1 MNKIDIAIVDDHPL
15 IQKGLQDMF
24 RYLDRFNL
32 VAGYKDGASLLEGLK
47 HRQPHILLLDIHL
60 PDHSGETLARIIAK
74 SYPSVGII
82 ALTNLDNVY
91 YIRSMFKAGVSGYVL
106 KTASEEVIVEAIE
119 KVHAGEQF
127 LEAKL
132 KELVLQAT
140 LSEGSSQ
147 RQPHLLLTKR
157 EQEVLQMI
165 ASNLTSREI
174 AETLF
179 LSKRTIDHHR
189 NNLLLKLDV
198 KNTAALIAKAIK
210 LGLAHT

>member
-15 IQKGLQDMF
+15 IQKGLHDMF

-32 VAGYKDGASLLEGLK
+32 VAGYKDGASLLEGLR

-119 KVHAGEQF
+119 KVYAGEQF

-140 LSEGSSQ
+140 LSEGSNQ

-165 ASNLTSREI
+165 ASNMTSREI